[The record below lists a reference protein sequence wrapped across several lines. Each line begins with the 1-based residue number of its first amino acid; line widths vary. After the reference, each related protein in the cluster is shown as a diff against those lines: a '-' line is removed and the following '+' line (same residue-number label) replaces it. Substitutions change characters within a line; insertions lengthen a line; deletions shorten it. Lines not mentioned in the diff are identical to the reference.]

1 MIKNK
6 IKWMTTEKFLA
17 WLNKI
22 HARGGLDEWSTC
34 IVDSLFS

>member
-1 MIKNK
+1 
-6 IKWMTTEKFLA
+6 LA